1 MQSTY
6 EVEITKDKSSAK
18 KFFFAVRAILQNLPF
33 FVKLHINQNISAEFL
48 KNEEN
53 SKHF

>member
-1 MQSTY
+1 MKWKLQKIKA
-6 EVEITKDKSSAK
+6 VQKSLY
-18 KFFFAVRAILQNLPF
+18 FAVRAILQNLPF
-33 FVKLHINQNISAEFL
+33 FVKLHINQNMSAEFL

>member
-1 MQSTY
+1 MKWK
-6 EVEITKDKSSAK
+6 ITKDKSSAK
-18 KFFFAVRAILQNLPF
+18 KVFILQLGAILQNLPF
-33 FVKLHINQNISAEFL
+33 FVKLHINQNMSAELL